1 MAHKTRPHV
10 TSQSIYYFDIDDQS
24 LTFCDYDLFAPG
36 RNLTLHMGFVVKR
49 ISADVTNIK
58 RCELRRANANSA
70 SLEAAFKKA
79 TKVTPDEAR
88 IELVDG
94 AVNFKVTD
102 RLDVAAD
109 EALLLA
115 LEYSV
120 RLESEGPKLL
130 FSGAIQPSDYRN
142 IQNSFRVFD
151 VRKEVVLQAVS
162 HNPFSVRIFN
172 ASQPV
177 AFPRPI
183 EAQASRHSPALF
195 TVRESFSLDLQDWE
209 RALYF
214 TICQD

>member
-1 MAHKTRPHV
+1 MAHKLRPHV
-10 TSQSIYYFDIDDQS
+10 ASQSIYYFDIDDKT

-36 RNLTLHMGFVVKR
+36 RDLSLHMGFVVKR
-49 ISADVTNIK
+49 ISADVTEVK
-58 RCELRRANANSA
+58 RCELRRAKADLA
-70 SLEAAFKKA
+70 SLEAAFKKS
-79 TKVTPDEAR
+79 TKVGADEAR

-115 LEYSV
+115 LEYSIG
-120 RLESEGPKLL
+120 LESQGPKLL

-142 IQNSFRVFD
+142 IQNSLRVFD

-162 HNPFSVRIFN
+162 RNAFSVRIFN

-177 AFPRPI
+177 AFPRSI
-183 EAQASRHSPALF
+183 EAQASHHSPPVF
-195 TVRESFSLDLQDWE
+195 SVRESFSLDLQDWE

-214 TICQD
+214 TMCQD